1 MSAARPLT
9 ALRTIAV
16 AATLPL
22 LLTACGY
29 GSEAKKEDD
38 KAANTAADAGKK
50 LSASEVRIG
59 YFPNLT
65 HATALVGLQEGLIE
79 KELGGTKVKPQ
90 SFNAGPS
97 EIEAL
102 NGGSL
107 DIGFIGP
114 SPSING
120 YVKSKGS

>member
-9 ALRTIAV
+9 ALRAIAV
-16 AATLPL
+16 TATLPL

-38 KAANTAADAGKK
+38 KQANAAAPEGKK

-65 HATALVGLQEGLIE
+65 HATALVGL
-79 KELGGTKVKPQ
+79 
-90 SFNAGPS
+90 
-97 EIEAL
+97 
-102 NGGSL
+102 
-107 DIGFIGP
+107 
-114 SPSING
+114 
-120 YVKSKGS
+120 

>member
-9 ALRTIAV
+9 ILRTIAV
-16 AATLPL
+16 TATLPL

-38 KAANTAADAGKK
+38 KTKTAATGDKK

-65 HATALVGLQEGLIE
+65 HATALVGLQEGLIQ
-79 KELGGTKVKPQ
+79 K
-90 SFNAGPS
+90 
-97 EIEAL
+97 
-102 NGGSL
+102 
-107 DIGFIGP
+107 
-114 SPSING
+114 
-120 YVKSKGS
+120 

>member
-9 ALRTIAV
+9 PLRIIA
-16 AATLPL
+16 ATATLPL

-29 GSEAKKEDD
+29 GSGAKKEDD
-38 KAANTAADAGKK
+38 KAGAAASGGQK
-50 LSASEVRIG
+50 LSAAEVRVG

-65 HATALVGLQEGLIE
+65 HATALVGLQEGLIA
-79 KELGGTKVKPQ
+79 KELGDTKIKPQ
-90 SFNAGPS
+90 AFNAGPS

-107 DIGFIGP
+107 
-114 SPSING
+114 
-120 YVKSKGS
+120 

>member
-9 ALRTIAV
+9 ILRAIAV
-16 AATLPL
+16 TATLPL

-29 GSEAKKEDD
+29 GSEAKKDD
-38 KAANTAADAGKK
+38 AKKANVAADGAKK
-50 LSASEVRIG
+50 LSAPEVRIG

-65 HATALVGLQEGLIE
+65 HATALVGIQEGLIA
-79 KELGGTKVKPQ
+79 KELGATAIKPQ
-90 SFNAGPS
+90 TFNAGPS

-107 DIGFIGP
+107 DIGFIG
-114 SPSING
+114 
-120 YVKSKGS
+120 

>member
-9 ALRTIAV
+9 ALRAIALT
-16 AATLPL
+16 ATLPL

-29 GSEAKKEDD
+29 GSEAKKDEPED
-38 KAANTAADAGKK
+38 TAASNVADGAKK

-79 KELGGTKVKPQ
+79 KELNGTRIKPQ
-90 SFNAGPS
+90 S
-97 EIEAL
+97 
-102 NGGSL
+102 
-107 DIGFIGP
+107 
-114 SPSING
+114 
-120 YVKSKGS
+120 

>member
-9 ALRTIAV
+9 ALRALAV
-16 AATLPL
+16 TATLPL

-38 KAANTAADAGKK
+38 KAADAADAGKK

-65 HATALVGLQEGLIE
+65 HATALV
-79 KELGGTKVKPQ
+79 
-90 SFNAGPS
+90 
-97 EIEAL
+97 
-102 NGGSL
+102 
-107 DIGFIGP
+107 
-114 SPSING
+114 
-120 YVKSKGS
+120 